1 MYSGCF
7 FTIIMYLRRSIGQLH
22 LMLKYFFLLVLFFG
36 TTFAYSQSYAYI
48 DSDYI
53 LSKVPEYVQAKEK
66 LDKLA
71 ERWTK
76 EIEDRY
82 EAIKRKKSNFERE
95 EILLPKEERIKRKE
109 EIENLEQEALDLQTL
124 HFGSEGDYFQ
134 KRQELVKPIQDR
146 IFTALKKI
154 SKSDGYDLV
163 FDKANQSSLIFAASE
178 YDISDDILDE
188 MGISE

>member
-1 MYSGCF
+1 M
-7 FTIIMYLRRSIGQLH
+7 
-22 LMLKYFFLLVLFFG
+22 
-36 TTFAYSQSYAYI
+36 
-48 DSDYI
+48 
-53 LSKVPEYVQAKEK
+53 SKVPEYVQSKEK

-82 EAIKRKKSNFERE
+82 AAIKSKKSNFERE
-95 EILLPKEERIKRKE
+95 EILLPKEERIKRRE

-124 HFGSEGDYFQ
+124 HFGSDGDYFQ
-134 KRQELVKPIQDR
+134 KRQELIKPIQDR

-154 SKSDGYDLV
+154 AKSDGYDLV
-163 FDKANQSSLIFAASE
+163 FDKANQSSLIFATSD

>member
-1 MYSGCF
+1 M
-7 FTIIMYLRRSIGQLH
+7 
-22 LMLKYFFLLVLFFG
+22 
-36 TTFAYSQSYAYI
+36 
-48 DSDYI
+48 
-53 LSKVPEYVQAKEK
+53 SKVPEYVQSKEK

-82 EAIKRKKSNFERE
+82 AAIKSKKSNFERE
-95 EILLPKEERIKRKE
+95 EILLPKEERIKRRE

-134 KRQELVKPIQDR
+134 KRQELIKPIQDR

-163 FDKANQSSLIFAASE
+163 FDKANQSSLIFATSD

>member
-1 MYSGCF
+1 
-7 FTIIMYLRRSIGQLH
+7 MYLRRSIGQLH

-82 EAIKRKKSNFERE
+82 EAVKGKKSNFERE

-178 YDISDDILDE
+178 YDISDDILDLSL
-188 MGISE
+188 IHI

>member
-1 MYSGCF
+1 M
-7 FTIIMYLRRSIGQLH
+7 
-22 LMLKYFFLLVLFFG
+22 
-36 TTFAYSQSYAYI
+36 
-48 DSDYI
+48 
-53 LSKVPEYVQAKEK
+53 SKIPEYVQSKEK

-82 EAIKRKKSNFERE
+82 VAIKSKKSNFERE
-95 EILLPKEERIKRKE
+95 EILLPKEERIKRRE

-134 KRQELVKPIQDR
+134 KRQELIKPIQDR
-146 IFTALKKI
+146 IFTALKKLA
-154 SKSDGYDLV
+154 KSDGYDLV
-163 FDKANQSSLIFAASE
+163 FDKANQSSLIFATSD

>member
-1 MYSGCF
+1 MF
-7 FTIIMYLRRSIGQLH
+7 ILI
-22 LMLKYFFLLVLFFG
+22 FG
-36 TTFAYSQSYAYI
+36 TTFAHSQSYAYI

-53 LSKVPEYVQAKEK
+53 LSKVPEYVEAKDK

-82 EAIKRKKSNFERE
+82 TAIKKKKNNFERE
-95 EILLPKEERIKRKE
+95 EILLPKEEKEKRQE
-109 EIENLEQEALDLQTL
+109 EIENLEQEALELQTQ

-146 IFTALKKI
+146 IFTSLKKI
-154 SKSDGYDLV
+154 AKSDGYDLV
-163 FDKANQSSLIFAASE
+163 FDKANQSSLIFALSD
-178 YDISDDILDE
+178 YDISDDILYE
-188 MGISE
+188 MGIE

>member
-1 MYSGCF
+1 
-7 FTIIMYLRRSIGQLH
+7 MYLRRSIGQLH

-36 TTFAYSQSYAYI
+36 TTFAYSQSYPYI

-82 EAIKRKKSNFERE
+82 EAVKGKKSNFDRE

>member
-1 MYSGCF
+1 M
-7 FTIIMYLRRSIGQLH
+7 
-22 LMLKYFFLLVLFFG
+22 FLLIFG
-36 TTFAYSQSYAYI
+36 TTFVNSQSYAYI

-53 LSKVPEYVQAKEK
+53 LSKVPEYVEAKDK

-82 EAIKRKKSNFERE
+82 TAIKKKKNNFERE
-95 EILLPKEERIKRKE
+95 EILLPKEEKEKRQK
-109 EIENLEQEALDLQTL
+109 EIENIEQEALDLQTQ

-134 KRQELVKPIQDR
+134 KRQELIKPIQDR

-154 SKSDGYDLV
+154 AKSDGYDLV
-163 FDKANQSSLIFAASE
+163 FDKANQSSLVFALSE
-178 YDISDDILDE
+178 YDISDDILYE
-188 MGISE
+188 MGIE

>member
-1 MYSGCF
+1 
-7 FTIIMYLRRSIGQLH
+7 
-22 LMLKYFFLLVLFFG
+22 MLKYFFLLILFFG
-36 TTFAYSQSYAYI
+36 TTLAFSQSYAYI

-53 LSKVPEYVQAKEK
+53 LSKVPEYTQAKEK

-82 EAIKRKKSNFERE
+82 AAIETKKSNFERE
-95 EILLPKEERIKRKE
+95 EILLPNEEKTKRKE

-134 KRQELVKPIQDR
+134 KRQELIKPIQDR
-146 IFTALKKI
+146 IYTALKKI

>member
-1 MYSGCF
+1 
-7 FTIIMYLRRSIGQLH
+7 MYLRRSIGQLH

-36 TTFAYSQSYAYI
+36 TPFAYSQSYAYI

-82 EAIKRKKSNFERE
+82 EAIKGKKSNFERE

-163 FDKANQSSLIFAASE
+163 FDKANQSSLIFAASD

>member
-1 MYSGCF
+1 
-7 FTIIMYLRRSIGQLH
+7 MYLRRSIGQLY
-22 LMLKYFFLLVLFFG
+22 LMLRYFFLFVLFFG
-36 TTFAYSQSYAYI
+36 TTFAYGQSYAYI

-71 ERWTK
+71 DRWTK
-76 EIEDRY
+76 EVEDRY
-82 EAIKRKKSNFERE
+82 AAIKAKKSNFERE

-134 KRQELVKPIQDR
+134 KRQELIKPIQDR

>member
-1 MYSGCF
+1 
-7 FTIIMYLRRSIGQLH
+7 
-22 LMLKYFFLLVLFFG
+22 MLKYFFLLILFFG
-36 TTFAYSQSYAYI
+36 TTFAFSQSYAYI

-53 LSKVPEYVQAKEK
+53 LSKVPEYTQAKEK

-82 EAIKRKKSNFERE
+82 AAIETKKSNFERE
-95 EILLPKEERIKRKE
+95 EILLPNEEKTKRKE

-134 KRQELVKPIQDR
+134 KRQELIKPIQDR
-146 IFTALKKI
+146 IYTALKKI

-163 FDKANQSSLIFAASE
+163 FDKANQSSLIFAASK

>member
-1 MYSGCF
+1 
-7 FTIIMYLRRSIGQLH
+7 
-22 LMLKYFFLLVLFFG
+22 MLKYFFLLVLLFG

-82 EAIKRKKSNFERE
+82 EAIKGKKSNFERE

>member
-1 MYSGCF
+1 
-7 FTIIMYLRRSIGQLH
+7 MYLRRSIGQLH
-22 LMLKYFFLLVLFFG
+22 LMLKYFFLLILFFG

-53 LSKVPEYVQAKEK
+53 LSKVPEYAQAKEK

-82 EAIKRKKSNFERE
+82 EAIKGKKSNFERE

-163 FDKANQSSLIFAASE
+163 FDKANQSSLIFAASD

>member
-1 MYSGCF
+1 
-7 FTIIMYLRRSIGQLH
+7 
-22 LMLKYFFLLVLFFG
+22 LKYFFLLILFFG

-82 EAIKRKKSNFERE
+82 EAIKGKKSNFERE

>member
-1 MYSGCF
+1 MMKYIF
-7 FTIIMYLRRSIGQLH
+7 IMILI
-22 LMLKYFFLLVLFFG
+22 FG
-36 TTFAYSQSYAYI
+36 TTFANSQSYAYI

-53 LSKVPEYVQAKEK
+53 LSKIPEYVEAKDK

-82 EAIKRKKSNFERE
+82 TAIKKKKNNFERE
-95 EILLPKEERIKRKE
+95 EIFLPKNEQ
-109 EIENLEQEALDLQTL
+109 EIDNLEQEALELQTQ
-124 HFGSEGDYFQ
+124 HFGSEGDYIQ

-154 SKSDGYDLV
+154 AKSDGYDLV
-163 FDKANQSSLIFAASE
+163 FDKANQSSLIFALSD
-178 YDISDDILDE
+178 YDISDDILYE
-188 MGISE
+188 MGIE